1 MNHYVVVLD
10 WTSEGDN
17 GCNVL
22 GVGHSLD
29 EAKEIFQ
36 DAVGEEKEMAESNE
50 WEIYEDCDVE
60 FDAGE
65 GGYYNNNHSRLFI
78 QEVM

>member
-1 MNHYVVVLD
+1 MAHYVVVLH

-22 GVGHSLD
+22 GVCHTLD

-36 DAVGEEKEMAESNE
+36 NHIGDERDYADGNG
-50 WEIYEDCDVE
+50 WEIYTDNDIE

-65 GGYYNNNHSRLFI
+65 GGYYVNNNTRLFI
-78 QEVM
+78 QEVN